1 MCGSPLELD
10 ICVMLKR
17 SSGKLCDAEKVRWEG
32 SYGNV
37 LWCDESGGVGVI
49 VGSQVCVWVSVGV

>member
-1 MCGSPLELD
+1 
-10 ICVMLKR
+10 MLKR

-49 VGSQVCVWVSVGV
+49 VGGQVCVEKVSVGVKND